1 MSTFVALLC
10 KDILEQW
17 RTYKLL
23 SAVLILLAFGLMSPL
38 VARYTPELVESFAS
52 DLEITVRPPQ
62 TSDAIDQIT
71 RNLGQM
77 APFAAILLA
86 MGAIATEKQRGTAA
100 LILVKPVT
108 RTAFIVSKFAAL
120 SATLFAGVALGC
132 IGGYFYTV
140 VLFEALPVAGFTMF
154 TLLMVLAIMVIA
166 SVTFLA
172 STLFRSSVPAAC
184 VGLAA
189 FAVMAVLSV
198 IPGLGDYMPMGL
210 YWPARELALGNDPG
224 ALIGPVLANLGMV
237 ASTLLLAWLSFRRQT
252 L

>member
-1 MSTFVALLC
+1 MSTVVALLR
-10 KDILEQW
+10 KDVLEQW

-38 VARYTPELVESFAS
+38 VAKYTPELVEGFVS
-52 DLEITVRPPQ
+52 DLETTLPAPK
-62 TSDAIDQIT
+62 TSDAIDQII
-71 RNLGQM
+71 RNFGQM

-86 MGAIATEKQRGTAA
+86 MGTIATEKQRGTAA
-100 LILVKPVT
+100 LVLVKPVT
-108 RTAFIVSKFAAL
+108 RTAFIVSKFTAL
-120 SATLFAGVALGC
+120 SATLFAGMALGC
-132 IGGYFYTV
+132 IGGYFYTM
-140 VLFEALPVAGFTMF
+140 VLFEALPVAGFTMS
-154 TLLMVLAIMVIA
+154 TLLMFLAIMVIA

-189 FAVMAVLSV
+189 FAVMALLSV

-210 YWPARELALGNDPG
+210 YWPARELALGNNPG
-224 ALIGPVLANLGMV
+224 KLIGPVLANLGMV
-237 ASTLLLAWLSFRRQT
+237 ASSLLLASLSFRRQA

>member
-1 MSTFVALLC
+1 MSSLATLLR
-10 KDILEQW
+10 KDLLEQW

-23 SAVLILLAFGLMSPL
+23 SVVLILLVFGLMSPL
-38 VARYTPELVESFAS
+38 VAKYTPELVESFAG
-52 DLEITVRPPQ
+52 DLVITLPPPQ
-62 TSDAIDQIT
+62 TSDSIDQIV

-100 LILVKPVT
+100 LVLVKPVT
-108 RTAFIVSKFAAL
+108 RTAFIISKFAAL
-120 SATLFAGVALGC
+120 SATLFAGVVLGC

-140 VLFEALPVAGFTMF
+140 VLFETLPVGGFVAF
-154 TLLMVLAIMVIA
+154 TLLMALAIMVIA
-166 SVTFLA
+166 SFTFLG
-172 STLFRSSVPAAC
+172 STLFRSSVPAAG

-189 FAVMAVLSV
+189 FAVMAGLSA

-210 YWPARELALGNDPG
+210 YAPARELALGNDPG
-224 ALIGPVLANLGMV
+224 ALIGPVLANLGML
-237 ASTLLLAWLSFRRQT
+237 AGTLLLAWLSFRRQT

>member
-1 MSTFVALLC
+1 MSTFVTLLY

-23 SAVLILLAFGLMSPL
+23 SAVLILLAFGLISPL
-38 VARYTPELVESFAS
+38 LARYTPELVEGFAS
-52 DLEITVRPPQ
+52 DLEITVRPPE
-62 TSDAIDQIT
+62 TSDAIDQII

-120 SATLFAGVALGC
+120 SATLFAGVGLGC
-132 IGGYFYTV
+132 IGGYFYTA
-140 VLFEALPVAGFTMF
+140 VLFEALPVAGFIVF
-154 TLLMVLAIMVIA
+154 TLLILLAIMVIA

-189 FAVMAVLSV
+189 FAVMAILSV